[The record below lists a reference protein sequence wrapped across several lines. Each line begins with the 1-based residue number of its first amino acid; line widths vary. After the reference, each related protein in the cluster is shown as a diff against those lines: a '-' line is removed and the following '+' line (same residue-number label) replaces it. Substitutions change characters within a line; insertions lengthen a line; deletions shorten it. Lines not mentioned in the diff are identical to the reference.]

1 MVVGYGVLFLVLGYV
16 FLLLVRLPF
25 LMEDFSISKANLTK
39 NPKTKNLQPW
49 KNNPKPKPKTMNN
62 NP

>member
-1 MVVGYGVLFLVLGYV
+1 MHGFRFWVMGFWM
-16 FLLLVRLPF
+16 LVRLPF

-39 NPKTKNLQPW
+39 NPK
-49 KNNPKPKPKTMNN
+49 PKTYNHGKTPPNPKPKTMNN